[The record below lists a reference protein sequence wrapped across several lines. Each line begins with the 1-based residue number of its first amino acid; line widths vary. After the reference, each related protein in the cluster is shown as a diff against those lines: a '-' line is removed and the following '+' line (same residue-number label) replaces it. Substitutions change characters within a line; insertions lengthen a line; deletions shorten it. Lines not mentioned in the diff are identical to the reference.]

1 MMAFLTSP
9 QGLFLL
15 VLAVV
20 SEYFGVAFGIGDGT
34 LLSSLLLLMGYPPVE
49 VVPAVILAQIVA
61 GLAGSLW
68 HHRMGNVFLDF
79 RREMRMDTGHPAK
92 RWLKRLGVLGYL
104 PVSRDAKIAYI
115 LALCGVAGVT
125 LGAFVVVSVP
135 AYLVRAYI
143 GLMLIGVGLL
153 ALTARRHRGRFSW
166 NKIVLVGVVGAF
178 NKGISGGGYGPLLAM
193 GQIASGVEA
202 SRAVGI
208 TVLTKAF
215 VSLWGFLAYLVM
227 GYDVSWNLALPLVLG
242 AVLATPLSAW
252 TTRKMDEGVL
262 KALMSL
268 VVVVMG
274 AFLLM
279 RALF

>member
-1 MMAFLTSP
+1 
-9 QGLFLL
+9 
-15 VLAVV
+15 
-20 SEYFGVAFGIGDGT
+20 
-34 LLSSLLLLMGYPPVE
+34 
-49 VVPAVILAQIVA
+49 
-61 GLAGSLW
+61 
-68 HHRMGNVFLDF
+68 
-79 RREMRMDTGHPAK
+79 
-92 RWLKRLGVLGYL
+92 
-104 PVSRDAKIAYI
+104 
-115 LALCGVAGVT
+115 
-125 LGAFVVVSVP
+125 
-135 AYLVRAYI
+135 
-143 GLMLIGVGLL
+143 
-153 ALTARRHRGRFSW
+153 
-166 NKIVLVGVVGAF
+166 
-178 NKGISGGGYGPLLAM
+178 
-193 GQIASGVEA
+193 
-202 SRAVGI
+202 VGI